1 MNTGKLNKVYYGEY
15 SIEYWI
21 SLLLNRNIDLPE
33 YQRSFVW
40 EADDVKALVETIA
53 ANRFVPPITIGSFK
67 CKSKHSNY
75 IVDGQQRLTSILLAV
90 LGVFPDKKKW
100 EEAGRIA
107 AERDEGEGR
116 YADDGY
122 GETGAIQWTYR
133 ELLSEG
139 VNTLDEVRKRCE
151 ESGKYIK
158 IKPLNLAEY
167 GKSRCIGFSY
177 LVPAD
182 DGNNIDY
189 YANVFMD
196 INGSGIGLSDQETR
210 RSLYFLD
217 KGLDMLFEPPFLR
230 EYGITRSVVKN
241 SGASVKITERID
253 FVRYL
258 SIMNEYMVR
267 ARQNPEHVNMRKV
280 AVGYRKNSENYHK
293 SFIRTVAGREDGGER
308 FCPNANWAHGGDFKT
323 MIEALKESLSAMGVP
338 HIYDSIADMDIA
350 FFGIIYW
357 VCYCGKSLD
366 ELRREE
372 FGRALRKVF
381 ASFRSEPNYLK
392 SSSQMGKLRER
403 VEQSVNF
410 YRGYL
415 ANG

>member
-122 GETGAIQWTYR
+122 DETGAIQWTYR

-139 VNTLDEVRKRCE
+139 ANTLD
-151 ESGKYIK
+151 
-158 IKPLNLAEY
+158 
-167 GKSRCIGFSY
+167 
-177 LVPAD
+177 
-182 DGNNIDY
+182 
-189 YANVFMD
+189 
-196 INGSGIGLSDQETR
+196 
-210 RSLYFLD
+210 
-217 KGLDMLFEPPFLR
+217 
-230 EYGITRSVVKN
+230 
-241 SGASVKITERID
+241 
-253 FVRYL
+253 
-258 SIMNEYMVR
+258 
-267 ARQNPEHVNMRKV
+267 
-280 AVGYRKNSENYHK
+280 
-293 SFIRTVAGREDGGER
+293 
-308 FCPNANWAHGGDFKT
+308 
-323 MIEALKESLSAMGVP
+323 
-338 HIYDSIADMDIA
+338 
-350 FFGIIYW
+350 
-357 VCYCGKSLD
+357 
-366 ELRREE
+366 
-372 FGRALRKVF
+372 
-381 ASFRSEPNYLK
+381 
-392 SSSQMGKLRER
+392 
-403 VEQSVNF
+403 
-410 YRGYL
+410 
-415 ANG
+415 